1 MSRTKIYVPMLKM
14 STLEG
19 RKDCDIFFVN
29 FSGDYP
35 KLCGEALR
43 RNITVTSI
51 SMKEYMRVMKKK
63 KEVAGNE

>member
-1 MSRTKIYVPMLKM
+1 MSRPKIYVPMLKM

-29 FSGDYP
+29 FAGNYP

-43 RNITVTSI
+43 RNITVTS
-51 SMKEYMRVMKKK
+51 MKEYMRVMKDR
-63 KEVAGNE
+63 KEVSDSE

>member
-1 MSRTKIYVPMLKM
+1 MSRAKIYVPMLNM
-14 STLEG
+14 LTLEG

-29 FSGDYP
+29 FRGDYP

-51 SMKEYMRVMKKK
+51 SMKEYMRVMK
-63 KEVAGNE
+63 GRGGRQ

>member
-1 MSRTKIYVPMLKM
+1 MLKM

-19 RKDCDIFFVN
+19 RKDCDIFFVD

-43 RNITVTSI
+43 RNITITSI
-51 SMKEYMRVMKKK
+51 SMKEYKRVMKER
-63 KEVAGNE
+63 KEVADSE

>member
-1 MSRTKIYVPMLKM
+1 MSRPKIYVPMLKM

-19 RKDCDIFFVN
+19 RKECDIFFVK

-51 SMKEYMRVMKKK
+51 SMKEYMRVMASRKG
-63 KEVAGNE
+63 VADSE

>member
-1 MSRTKIYVPMLKM
+1 MSREKIYVPMLKM

-29 FSGDYP
+29 FAGNYP

-51 SMKEYMRVMKKK
+51 SIKEYMRVMKER
-63 KEVAGNE
+63 KEVADSE